1 MAQLAGF
8 SFRRA
13 TETRVTVITVLQLL
27 VLMWGCGLAALTVFA
42 EPRAGRDRNT
52 DVQLLALWILLFLG
66 WLK

>member
-1 MAQLAGF
+1 MI
-8 SFRRA
+8 
-13 TETRVTVITVLQLL
+13 ITVLQFF
-27 VLMWGCGLAALTVFA
+27 VLAWGLGLAALTVFA